1 MYGSRVCSIDG
12 EEAMNT
18 VKLLVPLSSAAV
30 RLETRGA
37 DAAAFA
43 WRIVGY
49 PLCCF
54 EFLFSL
60 VFMLINA

>member
-1 MYGSRVCSIDG
+1 
-12 EEAMNT
+12 MNT
-18 VKLLVPLSSAAV
+18 VKLLVPLSSTAV

-60 VFMLINA
+60 VFMLVNA